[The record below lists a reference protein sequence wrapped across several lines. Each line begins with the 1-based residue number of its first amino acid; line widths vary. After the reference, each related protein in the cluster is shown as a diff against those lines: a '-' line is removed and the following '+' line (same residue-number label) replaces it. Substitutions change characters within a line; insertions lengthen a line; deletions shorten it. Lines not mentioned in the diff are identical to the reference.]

1 MKRVPKYI
9 KKFMGM
15 DFRSVE
21 GMDASFEL
29 SDFINPDIIAK
40 TKCTKIKKR
49 NVPKLFSQ

>member
-29 SDFINPDIIAK
+29 SDFIRDELIKLDINIK
-40 TKCTKIKKR
+40 DKKI
-49 NVPKLFSQ
+49 